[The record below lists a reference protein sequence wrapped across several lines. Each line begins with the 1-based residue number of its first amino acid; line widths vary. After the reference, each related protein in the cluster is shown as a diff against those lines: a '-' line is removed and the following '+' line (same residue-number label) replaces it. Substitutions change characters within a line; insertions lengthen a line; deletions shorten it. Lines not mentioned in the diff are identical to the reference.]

1 MGREGAFMTYFMD
14 RDSIALTEGND
25 LVIQGKYQEALDFYR
40 KEMADYLKGGDYAD
54 FARLFQSLADCY
66 YLTGNF
72 DKAGDCYFAIVAYN
86 IWQYPDIIYDYAVY
100 NIDFATF
107 ISGWG
112 THLGYTLYGW
122 DSEYADYVSGKMRG
136 LPSRIKEPCSDI
148 GVNRLLVIFE
158 QLKKDSQIE
167 RSDIPEDKPISA
179 REYYLFNKDICI
191 KVGKELFRH
200 VVFEKLNFTAPP
212 YFRK

>member
-1 MGREGAFMTYFMD
+1 
-14 RDSIALTEGND
+14 
-25 LVIQGKYQEALDFYR
+25 
-40 KEMADYLKGGDYAD
+40 
-54 FARLFQSLADCY
+54 
-66 YLTGNF
+66 
-72 DKAGDCYFAIVAYN
+72 
-86 IWQYPDIIYDYAVY
+86 
-100 NIDFATF
+100 
-107 ISGWG
+107 
-112 THLGYTLYGW
+112 
-122 DSEYADYVSGKMRG
+122 MRG